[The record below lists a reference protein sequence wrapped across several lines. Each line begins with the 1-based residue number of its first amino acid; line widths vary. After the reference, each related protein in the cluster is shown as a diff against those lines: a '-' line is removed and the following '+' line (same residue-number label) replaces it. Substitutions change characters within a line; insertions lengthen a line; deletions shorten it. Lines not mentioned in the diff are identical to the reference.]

1 MRDAQLACGVEASFA
16 EAQLLQRGR
25 VHEIE
30 LLRFRKGRVVVFAEN
45 QRFQLWKVYW
55 LVELEGGT
63 GETHLL
69 VLVVHVRYGEG
80 LE

>member
-1 MRDAQLACGVEASFA
+1 M
-16 EAQLLQRGR
+16 
-25 VHEIE
+25 
-30 LLRFRKGRVVVFAEN
+30 LRFRKGRVVVFAEN

-63 GETHLL
+63 GETHIL